1 MIASKLGSKLKINK
15 IFSSDR
21 KRLSEIQFLFS
32 DFICATKH
40 THYSRKI
47 ACSLLLVDLLD
58 A

>member
-32 DFICATKH
+32 DFILCIIEK
-40 THYSRKI
+40 